1 MLKDHGEDELFCK
14 NSICEGWGVISMHDT
29 TPVYQQQAWTM
40 PVDLSVWA
48 DGRPAALQQTSSEQ
62 ATLSQHV

>member
-1 MLKDHGEDELFCK
+1 
-14 NSICEGWGVISMHDT
+14 
-29 TPVYQQQAWTM
+29 M

-48 DGRPAALQQTSSEQ
+48 DGRPAALQQTSSQQ